1 MGDLTQIS
9 DNISIN
15 NPYMTIE
22 TLKLDND
29 GKLVDNN
36 SLVNNDGV
44 LVNNN
49 TQINVK
55 FPLPKVKIENN
66 FPTSDKPLTSVM
78 KDYILLTETTG
89 KYAVN
94 RYTYLEEKLDEER
107 IRSMNKYKVK
117 KVGEE
122 NNEIIHLGSDKNIEL
137 NITNLI
143 DKNNVQNRLRCTW
156 IYAGESFPTLVD
168 TGASHSFIKEDQVN
182 KITPNL
188 ILNKRKY

>member
-1 MGDLTQIS
+1 
-9 DNISIN
+9 
-15 NPYMTIE
+15 MTIE

-29 GKLVDNN
+29 RKLVDNN
-36 SLVNNDGV
+36 SLVNNDGE

-78 KDYILLTETTG
+78 KDYILLTETKE

-94 RYTYLEEKLDEER
+94 RHTYLEEKLDEER
-107 IRSMNKYKVK
+107 IRSMNKNKVK

-122 NNEIIHLGSDKNIEL
+122 KNKIIHLGSDKNIEL

-143 DKNNVQNRLRCTW
+143 DKNNIQNRLRCTW